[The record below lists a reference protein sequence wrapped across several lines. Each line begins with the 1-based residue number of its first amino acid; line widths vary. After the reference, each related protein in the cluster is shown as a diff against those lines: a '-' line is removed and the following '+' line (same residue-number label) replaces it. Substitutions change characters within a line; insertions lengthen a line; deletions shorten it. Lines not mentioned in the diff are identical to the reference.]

1 MAKQGRKYKQWVVG
15 RYEIPL
21 AAGLWFQPR
30 LVDGSEKPGQE
41 TGERERERRGRLAVP
56 GLDRRARA
64 RALLV
69 SGLEDGEATGE
80 SAGRHCDRVVDRT
93 SPAPCLS
100 LAEEER
106 DETTALPLTPYL

>member
-41 TGERERERRGRLAVP
+41 TGERERE
-56 GLDRRARA
+56 
-64 RALLV
+64 
-69 SGLEDGEATGE
+69 EGEAGRTWTGPPGE
-80 SAGRHCDRVVDRT
+80 GEGEGEGGRC
-93 SPAPCLS
+93 
-100 LAEEER
+100 
-106 DETTALPLTPYL
+106 